1 MRNFKLRLLNFE
13 EHYAP
18 TATNELR
25 VSSRWVIEVLK
36 PFQVPKAA
44 AGSQSSRVPGN
55 GRPRAA
61 VEPALQDVCRF
72 EEEMATKGYY
82 RWKPAY
88 FSDYTNVGKDG
99 SIKERKQESTRR
111 PFLRKKKQFPE
122 RPPSSSADALP
133 DHWEAPAS
141 SGRNLPEEPS
151 SREELHDEK
160 RYNGSRMVARADCTS
175 DTALADVKSEERKED
190 TSLIGMSMFEF
201 LTSGKS
207 TVKGVP
213 VGVFTLKALDKGLHF
228 GPYHG
233 VKVDVNENGGC
244 TWPVRRC
251 GEFFVVDGRPEERNH
266 WMNDVNYSP
275 SKRRQNLV
283 ALLSN
288 GDVYYRT
295 LRNILPNE
303 ELLVGYST
311 SFAKSLLGNPRG
323 PGALKEEDVNLI
335 PLHSLLFACE
345 KCGDL
350 FTTQYN
356 MEMHTRQKH
365 CQSTQGISHCTHC
378 TYTSSRKSDI
388 IRHERTH
395 ADNRNYVCNLCQK
408 RFSRPDNLKVHMAIH
423 TRDKPYECGQ
433 CGKRFRQHIHAKHHE
448 QIIHFRRYPL
458 HCPRCGAGAENV
470 AKLRRHTCKP
480 LGTTE
485 GKEGVKGGRGR
496 PRLKADG
503 TAPTVRPR
511 NTTEGTPLQGGVKRG
526 RGRPRKA
533 VAQDVSTPRP

>member
-111 PFLRKKKQFPE
+111 PFLRKKKQFPEENLCQLDKGYAPAAKLACDGSGMVARADTALANVERKAFEACWETHRE

-378 TYTSSRKSDI
+378 TYTSSRK
-388 IRHERTH
+388 
-395 ADNRNYVCNLCQK
+395 
-408 RFSRPDNLKVHMAIH
+408 
-423 TRDKPYECGQ
+423 
-433 CGKRFRQHIHAKHHE
+433 
-448 QIIHFRRYPL
+448 
-458 HCPRCGAGAENV
+458 
-470 AKLRRHTCKP
+470 
-480 LGTTE
+480 
-485 GKEGVKGGRGR
+485 
-496 PRLKADG
+496 
-503 TAPTVRPR
+503 
-511 NTTEGTPLQGGVKRG
+511 
-526 RGRPRKA
+526 
-533 VAQDVSTPRP
+533 